1 MLMKLEILMA
11 FCVTLVGLA
20 FFEPMPAMGSLPV
33 PVESVTGCVRNGKFL
48 IQAPE
53 RFRHEQPL
61 QINPCSNIPFD
72 FTGSEG
78 KLIQATGGIDL
89 YNGTFVCPRDVT
101 VIGNCP
107 SEEEASLK
115 DTNARPRM
123 LTKEEAEKIVW
134 DLPEVKALA
143 ARMKGTKTHLFTMMI
158 TGTPDK
164 EAKPGESAAAY
175 EVYVGEDQSTHTVR
189 VMTVLVDAYDGKV
202 SFYDVV
208 TDRVIP
214 IEDYRKQ
221 VEK

>member
-1 MLMKLEILMA
+1 MMKLGILMA
-11 FCVTLVGLA
+11 FFVALVGLA

-33 PVESVTGCVRNGKFL
+33 PVESVTGCVRNGKIH

-53 RFRHEQPL
+53 RFRHELPL

-72 FTGSEG
+72 FSVCEG

-89 YNGTFVCPRDVT
+89 YNGTFVCPRDVA

-107 SEEEASLK
+107 SEEEAPLK
-115 DTNARPRM
+115 DTNTRPRM
-123 LTKEEAEKIVW
+123 LTSEEAEKIVW

-143 ARMKGTKTHLFTMMI
+143 ARMKGTKTHLFTMI

-175 EVYVGEDQSTHTVR
+175 EVYVGEDQGTHTVR

-202 SFYDVV
+202 SLYDVV

-214 IEDYRKQ
+214 IEEYRKQ